1 MFAISE
7 ERTVLDRY
15 DISFIETSPPLPFI
29 YLTLCHMSCVCVCV
43 YTHGGIPPM
52 SVSVSIVSRLHVD
65 GDICRIAAGVKKA
78 HLEDGVEA
86 GPLE

>member
-1 MFAISE
+1 
-7 ERTVLDRY
+7 
-15 DISFIETSPPLPFI
+15 
-29 YLTLCHMSCVCVCV
+29 
-43 YTHGGIPPM
+43 M